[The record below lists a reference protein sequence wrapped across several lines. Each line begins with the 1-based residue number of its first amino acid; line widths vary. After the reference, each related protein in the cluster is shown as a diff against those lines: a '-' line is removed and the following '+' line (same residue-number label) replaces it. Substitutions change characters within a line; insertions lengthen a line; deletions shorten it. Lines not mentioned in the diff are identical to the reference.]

1 MSADPPQITGSFAS
15 GAGDYARWRP
25 SYPQQAVD
33 ALTRGAPGLDV
44 VDIGAGTG
52 KLTELLISAGHRV
65 VAVEPSAAM
74 REELVRLDVDVVAAA
89 GESTGLPAA
98 SADLV
103 TYAQA
108 WHWVDPEAAGRE
120 AARLLRP
127 GGALGMVWNM
137 LDNSVPWV
145 ADYEAAA
152 HATLRAWRPEPAGE
166 LAETRPGGPFGPAE
180 RTLVHWTRP
189 VTLEILELEARTRS
203 YYLEGSPLEQR
214 TIREGVAASVAR
226 LRADLDAEGA
236 AHLVQL
242 PYVTTVL
249 RYLTG

>member
-1 MSADPPQITGSFAS
+1 MTERPDLKGSFAH
-15 GAGDYARWRP
+15 GAGDYARLRP
-25 SYPQQAVD
+25 SYPQDAVSF
-33 ALTRGAPGLDV
+33 LTGGVTGLDV

-52 KLTELLISAGHRV
+52 KLTEQLHAAGHRV

-74 REELVRLDVDVVAAA
+74 REELAALGRERGFEVVAAT
-89 GESTGLPAA
+89 GESTGLPTG

-108 WHWVDPEAAGRE
+108 WHWLDPEMAGRE

-152 HATLRAWRPEPAGE
+152 HATLRAWRPEPAGQVR
-166 LAETRPGGPFGPAE
+166 ETPPGGPFGPVE
-180 RTLVHWTRP
+180 STLVRWTRP
-189 VTLEILELEARTRS
+189 VTVEALEQEVRTRS
-203 YYLEGSPLEQR
+203 YYLEGGPEEQR
-214 TIREGVAASVAR
+214 TIRERVAAAVA
-226 LRADLDAEGA
+226 EHHG
-236 AHLVQL
+236 HLEVHDPVQL

-249 RYLTG
+249 RYVTG